1 MVTFDICKGNP
12 GALTFV
18 MLAYEYNPYRA
29 EAAFRR
35 MQNNG
40 ITGDKLYM
48 LWNDCCDRDVEQA
61 LVNMECMSMEEI
73 VSHINYE
80 GGRGIPIPKKE
91 NLWWLRSPYPS
102 QMGGEQIDEI
112 VRITRNPYLFKKTFS
127 PGARCGKRKPGEKS
141 SRFCCAWGH
150 FLLHIVP
157 QCTDKVKIA
166 ASTRDA
172 ERHAA
177 TPPGGG
183 GRACNGYY
191 PSCEKHRGRTRRRC
205 KGVHG

>member
-61 LVNMECMSMEEI
+61 LVTSTTKADGASPFRRKKICSASARRIRARWAVSRSTRSSASQEI
-73 VSHINYE
+73 HIC
-80 GGRGIPIPKKE
+80 
-91 NLWWLRSPYPS
+91 S
-102 QMGGEQIDEI
+102 
-112 VRITRNPYLFKKTFS
+112 KKTFS

-157 QCTDKVKIA
+157 QCTDKVKIV

>member
-61 LVNMECMSMEEI
+61 LVNMGVHE
-73 VSHINYE
+73 H
-80 GGRGIPIPKKE
+80 GGDR
-91 NLWWLRSPYPS
+91 
-102 QMGGEQIDEI
+102 
-112 VRITRNPYLFKKTFS
+112 
-127 PGARCGKRKPGEKS
+127 
-141 SRFCCAWGH
+141 
-150 FLLHIVP
+150 VP
-157 QCTDKVKIA
+157 HQL
-166 ASTRDA
+166 
-172 ERHAA
+172 
-177 TPPGGG
+177 
-183 GRACNGYY
+183 
-191 PSCEKHRGRTRRRC
+191 RRRTGHPHSEER
-205 KGVHG
+205 KSVVAPLAVSEPDGR

>member
-1 MVTFDICKGNP
+1 MASRRALTSDRKSKKSPVRKRRREKETAMVTFDICKGNP

-73 VSHINYE
+73 GREFSGRDHSTIVYSLKTMERDMKNDQHLRETVSDIIKN
-80 GGRGIPIPKKE
+80 
-91 NLWWLRSPYPS
+91 
-102 QMGGEQIDEI
+102 
-112 VRITRNPYLFKKTFS
+112 
-127 PGARCGKRKPGEKS
+127 
-141 SRFCCAWGH
+141 
-150 FLLHIVP
+150 
-157 QCTDKVKIA
+157 VKA
-166 ASTRDA
+166 
-172 ERHAA
+172 
-177 TPPGGG
+177 
-183 GRACNGYY
+183 
-191 PSCEKHRGRTRRRC
+191 
-205 KGVHG
+205 

>member
-102 QMGGEQIDEI
+102 QMGGE
-112 VRITRNPYLFKKTFS
+112 RSTR
-127 PGARCGKRKPGEKS
+127 PGASQEI
-141 SRFCCAWGH
+141 
-150 FLLHIVP
+150 HI
-157 QCTDKVKIA
+157 CSKKH
-166 ASTRDA
+166 S
-172 ERHAA
+172 
-177 TPPGGG
+177 PPALAVGSE
-183 GRACNGYY
+183 N
-191 PSCEKHRGRTRRRC
+191 RGRNLQDFAVR
-205 KGVHG
+205 GVISYYILYHNARIKSR

>member
-80 GGRGIPIPKKE
+80 GGRGIHIPKKE
-91 NLWWLRSPYPS
+91 NLTSIRPRRAPIFW
-102 QMGGEQIDEI
+102 
-112 VRITRNPYLFKKTFS
+112 K
-127 PGARCGKRKPGEKS
+127 ACS
-141 SRFCCAWGH
+141 SRW
-150 FLLHIVP
+150 I
-157 QCTDKVKIA
+157 I
-166 ASTRDA
+166 STRSSA
-172 ERHAA
+172 SQEIHICSKKHS
-177 TPPGGG
+177 PPALAVGSE
-183 GRACNGYY
+183 N
-191 PSCEKHRGRTRRRC
+191 RGRNLQDFAVR
-205 KGVHG
+205 GVISYYILYHNARIKSR

>member
-91 NLWWLRSPYPS
+91 NLWWLRSLSCRFQRYSCPAWVSCSPYPS

-112 VRITRNPYLFKKTFS
+112 VRITRNPYLF
-127 PGARCGKRKPGEKS
+127 
-141 SRFCCAWGH
+141 
-150 FLLHIVP
+150 
-157 QCTDKVKIA
+157 
-166 ASTRDA
+166 
-172 ERHAA
+172 
-177 TPPGGG
+177 
-183 GRACNGYY
+183 
-191 PSCEKHRGRTRRRC
+191 
-205 KGVHG
+205 

>member
-61 LVNMECMSMEEI
+61 LVNMECMSM
-73 VSHINYE
+73 VGS
-80 GGRGIPIPKKE
+80 E
-91 NLWWLRSPYPS
+91 N
-102 QMGGEQIDEI
+102 
-112 VRITRNPYLFKKTFS
+112 
-127 PGARCGKRKPGEKS
+127 
-141 SRFCCAWGH
+141 
-150 FLLHIVP
+150 
-157 QCTDKVKIA
+157 
-166 ASTRDA
+166 
-172 ERHAA
+172 
-177 TPPGGG
+177 
-183 GRACNGYY
+183 
-191 PSCEKHRGRTRRRC
+191 RGRNLQDFAVR
-205 KGVHG
+205 GVISYYILYHNARIKSR

>member
-61 LVNMECMSMEEI
+61 LVNMECTSMEEI

-112 VRITRNPYLFKKTFS
+112 VRITRNPYLF
-127 PGARCGKRKPGEKS
+127 
-141 SRFCCAWGH
+141 
-150 FLLHIVP
+150 
-157 QCTDKVKIA
+157 
-166 ASTRDA
+166 
-172 ERHAA
+172 
-177 TPPGGG
+177 
-183 GRACNGYY
+183 
-191 PSCEKHRGRTRRRC
+191 
-205 KGVHG
+205 

>member
-91 NLWWLRSPYPS
+91 NLWWLR
-102 QMGGEQIDEI
+102 
-112 VRITRNPYLFKKTFS
+112 
-127 PGARCGKRKPGEKS
+127 ARWAV
-141 SRFCCAWGH
+141 SR
-150 FLLHIVP
+150 
-157 QCTDKVKIA
+157 
-166 ASTRDA
+166 STRSSA
-172 ERHAA
+172 SQEIHICSKKHS
-177 TPPGGG
+177 PPALAVGSE
-183 GRACNGYY
+183 N
-191 PSCEKHRGRTRRRC
+191 RGRNLQDFAVR
-205 KGVHG
+205 GVISYYILYHNARIKSR

>member
-80 GGRGIPIPKKE
+80 GGRGVS
-91 NLWWLRSPYPS
+91 RSTRPGAS
-102 QMGGEQIDEI
+102 QEI
-112 VRITRNPYLFKKTFS
+112 HICSKKTFS

-166 ASTRDA
+166 TSTQDA
-172 ERHAA
+172 ERRAA